1 MTALRVRPIAAL
13 FLSLALLAPSLAV
26 ALDIKATNDATT
38 LYKALLGGAGITVSS
53 ATYSGA
59 ATASGTYTKGPL
71 GIADGIIMTSGG
83 AALALP
89 PNDQEGATQENNLP
103 GDPLCAGIVP
113 GHETFDAAR
122 LNVKFK
128 IDPSFAGVTVSFIVG
143 SEEYP
148 EFVGQNF
155 NDVVAVFVDGKN
167 IALDAKGNPITI
179 NGPFFSGTS
188 VIKDNGTQ
196 YDGTTPRLEAHAPL
210 PDAAT
215 EHTLV
220 VVVCDAGD
228 QALDTGLFIAAL
240 GGCKGDC
247 SKPAAVTWCGDG
259 VVQGPDEKCDD
270 GNNVAGDG
278 CDNACQPETAASVCG
293 DGTKADDE
301 ACDDGNTA
309 DGDGCSAKCE
319 IEAAVDLCGDGT
331 VTGAEQCDDGNTT
344 DGDGCSAKCET
355 EAAADV
361 CGDGKKTG
369 NEQCD
374 DGNATDGD
382 GCSAKCETEAAA
394 DKCGDGNKT
403 GAEQCDDGN
412 TTDGDGCSA
421 ACKTETAPV
430 DTDKDGIV
438 DDKDNCPTVA
448 NPDQKD
454 WDGNAVGDACQ
465 DEDILVT
472 GGACS
477 AQSVGGSGASLAL
490 LLLVL
495 AALLFARQRR
505 SRIGVGTLAL
515 LVLLPVVGQAAQLDV
530 QTFHP
535 SPFMHDLLAAE
546 KGAAAGNHPW
556 NIGLI
561 GNYQLNPLVLR
572 TKGSDD
578 DKILRDIVHH
588 QVTANL
594 LAGVRIFNWLSV
606 GIDVPVVP
614 YQAGE
619 AFGPFDDPATFALG
633 DVRLNPRIRLLSN
646 EDGSFNLAA
655 TAQISAPTG
664 KLTDD
669 YTGRSGFAFNPG
681 LLASVDWG
689 RFGLAVDMTVLV
701 AGEDEYA
708 NLKMSHAINARAGLW
723 VVAVPEK
730 FDLLIEATGATQ
742 LLDLFGAVEES
753 PLELVAAG
761 KWHVK
766 PSLDV
771 VFGAGTGLTSGAGS
785 PDLRVI
791 AGLMYGPVDAKK
803 VAAAAPPLAPA
814 PPKDSDGDGIVDDK
828 DKCPN
833 EAEDKDNFQDED
845 GCPDPDND
853 GDNISDTLDRCPT
866 EAEDMDGFEDD
877 DGCPDADNDVDK
889 ICDPW
894 VSEKGLHP
902 KYAEICKGIDKCP
915 TEPETRNSFE
925 DDDGCPDQAVKV
937 DKKEVII
944 LQQVL
949 FYYDKTR
956 IKEESFP
963 LLDEVVTVLKEHPE
977 LRKLRVEGHTDERG
991 NPAYNLK
998 LSGGRAKAVVD
1009 YLIEHGVEGK
1019 RLISKGYG
1027 KRKPVVKNAKT
1038 DAEHL
1043 ANRRVQFVI
1052 LKKDK

>member
-1 MTALRVRPIAAL
+1 MNSTLLRTFATLLLPL
-13 FLSLALLAPSLAV
+13 GLLASSPV
-26 ALDIKATNDATT
+26 HALDIKTTDDATT
-38 LYKALLGGAGITVSS
+38 LYKALLSGAGITVNS

-59 ATASGTYTKGPL
+59 KTASGTYTKGPL
-71 GIADGIIMTSGG
+71 GIADGILMTSGG

-89 PNDQEGATQENNLP
+89 PNDLEGATQENFLP
-103 GDPLCAGIVP
+103 GSDLCGQIVP

-122 LNVKFK
+122 LDVKFK
-128 IDPSFAGVTVSFIVG
+128 IDPSYSGLTVSFIVG

-148 EFVGQNF
+148 EFVGQTF

-179 NGPFFSGTS
+179 NGPFFAGKT
-188 VIKDNGTQ
+188 VITDNGTQ
-196 YDGTTPRLEAHAPL
+196 YDGTTPRLDAHAPL
-210 PDAAT
+210 PDAVT

-278 CDNACQPETAASVCG
+278 CDNACQPETTASVCG
-293 DGTKADDE
+293 DGTKAADE
-301 ACDDGNTA
+301 ACDDGNTT

-319 IEAAVDLCGDGT
+319 IEAVVDLCGDGT

-355 EAAADV
+355 EATADV

-369 NEQCD
+369 
-374 DGNATDGD
+374 T
-382 GCSAKCETEAAA
+382 
-394 DKCGDGNKT
+394 
-403 GAEQCDDGN
+403 EQCDDGN

-421 ACKTETAPV
+421 KCETETAPV
-430 DTDKDGIV
+430 DTDGDGIT
-438 DDKDNCPTVA
+438 DDKDNCPKVA
-448 NPDQKD
+448 NADQVD
-454 WDGNAVGDACQ
+454 WDGNKVGDACQ

-477 AQSVGGSGASLAL
+477 AGSRSGSGGALAL
-490 LLLVL
+490 LLL
-495 AALLFARQRR
+495 AL
-505 SRIGVGTLAL
+505 TAL
-515 LVLLPVVGQAAQLDV
+515 LVARRRRLPVGAGALALVLLLPMASQAAQLDV

-535 SPFMHDLLAAE
+535 SPFMHDMLAAE
-546 KGAAAGNHPW
+546 KGAAAANHPW

-572 TKGSDD
+572 TKGGSDD
-578 DKILRDIVHH
+578 EILRDIVHH

-594 LAGVRIFNWLSV
+594 LGAVRIFNWLAV

-614 YQAGE
+614 YQAGG
-619 AFGPFDDPATFALG
+619 AFGPFEDPASFALG
-633 DVRLNPRIRLLSN
+633 DVRLNPRLRLLSN

-655 TAQISAPTG
+655 TAQVSGPTG
-664 KLTDD
+664 KLTDH
-669 YTGRSGFAFNPG
+669 YTGRSGFGFNPG
-681 LLASVDWG
+681 LLASVDYG
-689 RFGLAVDMTVLV
+689 RFGLVLDMTLLV
-701 AGEDEYA
+701 AGEDDYA
-708 NLKMSHAINARAGLW
+708 NLKMSHAINARAGVW

-730 FDLLIEATGATQ
+730 FDVLIEATGATQ

-761 KWHVK
+761 KWHIN
-766 PSLDV
+766 PTLDMV
-771 VFGAGTGLTSGAGS
+771 VGAGTGLTSGAGS

-791 AGLMYGPVDAKK
+791 AGLMYGPADPKK
-803 VAAAAPPLAPA
+803 VAKAAPPPA
-814 PPKDSDGDGIVDDK
+814 NEPPKDSDNDGIPDDK

-845 GCPDPDND
+845 GCPEQDND
-853 GDNISDTLDRCPT
+853 GDNIADPVDRCPLD
-866 EAEDMDGFEDD
+866 AEDMDGHEDT
-877 DGCPDADNDVDK
+877 DGCPDADNDLDK

-894 VSEKGLHP
+894 VADKGLHP
-902 KYAEICKGIDKCP
+902 KYAEICKGVDKCP
-915 TEPETRNSFE
+915 SKPETLNSFE

-937 DKKEVII
+937 EAQQVII

-949 FYYDKTR
+949 FYYDKTQ

-977 LRKLRVEGHTDERG
+977 LQKLRVEGHTDERG
-991 NPAYNLK
+991 NPGYNLT

-1009 YLIEHGVEGK
+1009 YLVEHGIEGK

-1027 KRKPVVKNAKT
+1027 KKKPVVKNAKT

-1043 ANRRVQFVI
+1043 SNRRVQFVI
-1052 LKKDK
+1052 LKKAK